1 MCAHKE
7 NCGFMRTYIL
17 CCIRCEEKVYSEKKG
32 SKTRLNKRSTHL
44 FGMLFTISFISIFTV
59 QYPVPQTLRY
69 IIKEVDTSENFNAS
83 SLLTIEEAILDQ
95 QRN

>member
-1 MCAHKE
+1 
-7 NCGFMRTYIL
+7 
-17 CCIRCEEKVYSEKKG
+17 
-32 SKTRLNKRSTHL
+32 
-44 FGMLFTISFISIFTV
+44 MLFTISFISIFTV